1 MDTGNHAKSIN
12 IPNMNWYKLNIENKQ
27 RILEQAKVRTG
38 FPLFIIEKDWWVV
51 QTLRL
56 ISQMDIAK
64 HIVFKGGTSL
74 SKAWGLID
82 RFSEDI
88 DLALNRE
95 FFGFSGDI
103 SRTQVG
109 KLKDASSR
117 YISND
122 FLNALRKEFEDAEI
136 NDIVFSVVD
145 NKAPNDDPIKIEVR
159 YSAVT
164 TYSTYVLPRVLLE
177 IGSRSLM
184 EPSTLRSFRSMVG
197 EEFPELPFADGNISI
212 RCVNP
217 ERTFLEKLFLLHE
230 EHQRP
235 KEKMKIKGKSRHFYD
250 IYRIAQ
256 TPFADKAISDKEL
269 YKSIVAHR
277 ERFSKLGGVDYTL
290 HFPPNL
296 NPVPPMEL
304 MSEWEKDYTEIQ
316 EQMIADEGVS
326 FADMMREVKRIV
338 DAINGY

>member
-1 MDTGNHAKSIN
+1 MKWTELDLEERRAILVNVRKDV
-12 IPNMNWYKLNIENKQ
+12 KL
-27 RILEQAKVRTG
+27 
-38 FPLFIIEKDWWVV
+38 PLYIIEKDWWVV

-56 ISQMDIAK
+56 ISNIAVAE
-64 HIVFKGGTSL
+64 HLVFKGGTSL

-88 DLALNRE
+88 DLAINRE

-109 KLKDASSR
+109 KLKDASSK
-117 YISND
+117 YLSGD
-122 FLNALRKEFEDAEI
+122 FLFILKKTFDNAGFSDVDL
-136 NDIVFSVVD
+136 SVVD
-145 NKAPNDDPIKIEVR
+145 RKDPDDDPVKIEVIYPTVTE
-159 YSAVT
+159 YSD
-164 TYSTYVLPRVLLE
+164 YVQSRVLLE

-184 EPSTLRSFRSMVG
+184 EPSTICSFRSMIG
-197 EEFPELPFADGNISI
+197 EVFPALPFADDNISI

-235 KEKMKIKGKSRHFYD
+235 KEKMTIKGKSRHFYD

-256 TPFADKAISDKEL
+256 TEYIDKAITDKEL
-269 YKSIVAHR
+269 YASIVAHR
-277 ERFSKLGGVDYTL
+277 ERFAKLGGVDYSS

-296 NPVPPMEL
+296 NPIPSLEL
-304 MSEWEKDYTEIQ
+304 MPEWEKDYAEIQ
-316 EQMIADEGVS
+316 GQMIAGESPS
-326 FADMMREVKRIV
+326 FATLIEEIRQILDRINSLKNFWKEE
-338 DAINGY
+338 I

>member
-1 MDTGNHAKSIN
+1 MKWSDLSTEERVI
-12 IPNMNWYKLNIENKQ
+12 
-27 RILEQAKVRTG
+27 ILRKTRNEVD

-56 ISQMDIAK
+56 ITEMEIAK
-64 HIVFKGGTSL
+64 HLVFRGGTSL

-88 DLALNRE
+88 DLALDRE
-95 FFGFSGDI
+95 FLGFSGDI

-109 KLKDASSR
+109 KLKDASKK

-122 FLNALRKEFEDAEI
+122 FLFSLQKAFNDAGFSEVLLAVI
-136 NDIVFSVVD
+136 NEKDPD
-145 NKAPNDDPIKIEVR
+145 DDPVQIAVQYPTVTE
-159 YSAVT
+159 YSA
-164 TYSTYVLPRVLLE
+164 YIQPHVLLE
-177 IGSRSLM
+177 IGSRSLI
-184 EPSTLRSFRSMVG
+184 EPATFRSFCSMIG
-197 EEFPELPFADGNISI
+197 QTFPDLPFADANISI

-250 IYRIAQ
+250 IYQIMQ
-256 TPFADKAISDKEL
+256 TDFAEKALNDKVL
-269 YKSIVAHR
+269 YHSIIAHR
-277 ERFSKLGGVDYTL
+277 ERFTRLGGVDYAS

-296 NPVPPMEL
+296 NPIPPAEL
-304 MSEWEKDYTEIQ
+304 LPEWEKDYTEVQGQMVVGEAVPFEKLMQ
-316 EQMIADEGVS
+316 ELS
-326 FADMMREVKRIV
+326 RLV
-338 DAINGY
+338 DIINLQTP

>member
-1 MDTGNHAKSIN
+1 MT
-12 IPNMNWYKLNIENKQ
+12 WIELLDEDRLKV
-27 RILEQAKVRTG
+27 LEEVRTRTG
-38 FPLFIIEKDWWVV
+38 FPLYIIEKDWWVV

-56 ISQMDIAK
+56 ITQMDISQ
-64 HIVFKGGTSL
+64 HTVFKGGTSL

-88 DLALNRE
+88 DLAINRE

-109 KLKDASSR
+109 KLKDASSK
-117 YISND
+117 YISTD
-122 FLNALRKEFEDAEI
+122 FLLSLQKTFDDAG
-136 NDIVFSVVD
+136 FSNVQLAVTD
-145 NKAPNDDPIKIEVR
+145 EKAPDDDPVKIEVR
-159 YSAVT
+159 YPTVTQYSA
-164 TYSTYVLPRVLLE
+164 YVQPRVLLE
-177 IGSRSLM
+177 IGSRSMM
-184 EPSTLRSFRSMVG
+184 EPSTVRSFHSLIG
-197 EEFPELPFADGNISI
+197 ETFSDLPFADEDIQI

-256 TPFADKAISDKEL
+256 TEYADKAIADKEL

-277 ERFSKLGGVDYTL
+277 ERFSKLGGVDYAS

-296 NPVPPMEL
+296 NPIPPAEL
-304 MSEWEKDYTEIQ
+304 MPEWERDYAEIQ
-316 EQMIADEGVS
+316 GQMIVGADVRFKKILDSIEII
-326 FADMMREVKRIV
+326 AKRINFKEI
-338 DAINGY
+338 DA

>member
-1 MDTGNHAKSIN
+1 
-12 IPNMNWYKLNIENKQ
+12 MNWIELSLDD
-27 RILEQAKVRTG
+27 RLRTLEEIRNQTG

-56 ISQMDIAK
+56 VSQMDIAR
-64 HIVFKGGTSL
+64 HLVFKGGTSL

-88 DLALNRE
+88 DLAIDRE

-109 KLKDASSR
+109 KLKDASSK
-117 YISND
+117 YISGD
-122 FLNALRKEFEDAEI
+122 FLLSLQKAFDDAGI
-136 NDIVFSVVD
+136 ADVRLSVVD
-145 NKAPNDDPIKIEVR
+145 AKDPDDDPVKIEVV
-159 YSAVT
+159 YPTVT
-164 TYSTYVLPRVLLE
+164 DYPAYVRPRVLLE

-184 EPSTLRSFRSMVG
+184 EPATVRSFRSMVG
-197 EEFPELPFADGNISI
+197 QTFPEMPFADADVSI

-235 KEKMKIKGKSRHFYD
+235 REKMQIKGKSRHFYD
-250 IYRIAQ
+250 IYRISQ
-256 TPFADKAISDKEL
+256 TEYADKAISDREL

-277 ERFSKLGGVDYTL
+277 ERFTKLGGVDYAS
-290 HFPPNL
+290 HFPPTL
-296 NPVPPMEL
+296 NPIPPADLMPEWSRDYAELQGQMVAGDVPTFETL
-304 MSEWEKDYTEIQ
+304 LEGLRRVLEK
-316 EQMIADEGVS
+316 
-326 FADMMREVKRIV
+326 
-338 DAINGY
+338 INLE

>member
-1 MDTGNHAKSIN
+1 
-12 IPNMNWYKLNIENKQ
+12 MNWSNLSIGEKQASLIETRKKLK
-27 RILEQAKVRTG
+27 

-56 ISQMDIAK
+56 VSQMKIAE

-95 FFGFSGDI
+95 LWGFSGDI
-103 SRTQVG
+103 SRTQVR
-109 KLKDASSR
+109 KLKDVSNK

-122 FLNALRKEFEDAEI
+122 FLFTLRKAFEDAGI
-136 NDIVFSVVD
+136 RDVQIAVVD
-145 NKAPNDDPIKIEVR
+145 IKAPDDDPVKIEITYPTVTE
-159 YSAVT
+159 YSM
-164 TYSTYVLPRVLLE
+164 YIQPRVLLE

-184 EPSTLRSFRSMVG
+184 EPFSLRSFRSMI
-197 EEFPELPFADGNISI
+197 EQEFPHLPFADDDIYI

-235 KEKMKIKGKSRHFYD
+235 KEKMKIKGKSRHLYD
-250 IYRIAQ
+250 IYRIAH
-256 TPFADKAISDKEL
+256 TSYADKAINDKEL

-277 ERFSKLGGVDYTL
+277 ERFTKISRVDYAL

-296 NPVPPMEL
+296 DPIPPPEL
-304 MSEWEKDYTEIQ
+304 ILEWERDYTEIQ
-316 EQMIADEGVS
+316 EQMIVGEPVAFGELLNVL
-326 FADMMREVKRIV
+326 KQICKK
-338 DAINGY
+338 INGTS

>member
-1 MDTGNHAKSIN
+1 MIWSRLDLEEKQTIL
-12 IPNMNWYKLNIENKQ
+12 LNARKNVKY
-27 RILEQAKVRTG
+27 
-38 FPLFIIEKDWWVV
+38 PLYIIEKDWWVV

-56 ISQMDIAK
+56 VSQMDIAE

-74 SKAWGLID
+74 SKAWGGLIN

-88 DLALNRE
+88 DLAINRE

-109 KLKDASSR
+109 KLKDASSK
-117 YISND
+117 YIS
-122 FLNALRKEFEDAEI
+122 KEFLISLQKSFTDAGIDDVRVSVI
-136 NDIVFSVVD
+136 NEKSPD
-145 NKAPNDDPIKIEVR
+145 DDPVIIEVI
-159 YSAVT
+159 YTTVT
-164 TYSTYVLPRVLLE
+164 EYSTYVQPRVLLE

-184 EPSTLRSFRSMVG
+184 EPATQRSFCSIIG
-197 EEFPELPFADGNISI
+197 QEFPKFPFADENVHI

-250 IYRIAQ
+250 IYKIAQ
-256 TPFADKAISDKEL
+256 TSYAEKAIDDKEL
-269 YKSIVAHR
+269 YKSIVTHR
-277 ERFSKLGGVDYTL
+277 ERFSKLGGVDYTS

-296 NPVPPMEL
+296 NPIPPANL
-304 MSEWEKDYTEIQ
+304 MSEWERDYLEVQ
-316 EQMIADEGVS
+316 EQMISGENTKFETVLN
-326 FADMMREVKRIV
+326 EVKRV
-338 DAINGY
+338 CEKINGL

>member
-1 MDTGNHAKSIN
+1 MKWSELAREE
-12 IPNMNWYKLNIENKQ
+12 KLTVLRNARKTV
-27 RILEQAKVRTG
+27 K
-38 FPLFIIEKDWWVV
+38 FPLYIIEKDWWVV

-56 ISQMDIAK
+56 VSQMEIAK
-64 HIVFKGGTSL
+64 HAVFKGGTSL

-88 DLALNRE
+88 DLAINRE
-95 FFGFSGDI
+95 FFDFSGDI

-109 KLKDASSR
+109 KLKDKSNK

-122 FLNALRKEFEDAEI
+122 FL
-136 NDIVFSVVD
+136 FSLQKAFDDTGLKDVQLMVVD
-145 NKAPNDDPIKIEVR
+145 EKAPDDDPVKI
-159 YSAVT
+159 AVIYPT
-164 TYSTYVLPRVLLE
+164 VTEYLVYVQPRVLLE
-177 IGSRSLM
+177 IGSRSM
-184 EPSTLRSFRSMVG
+184 IEPATVCSFRSMIG
-197 EEFPELPFADGNISI
+197 HTFPDLPFADENVSI

-235 KEKMKIKGKSRHFYD
+235 KEKMKIKGKSRHLYD

-256 TPFADKAISDKEL
+256 TEYADKAITDTEL

-277 ERFSKLGGVDYTL
+277 ERFSKLGGVDYAS

-296 NPVPPMEL
+296 NSIPPAEL
-304 MSEWEKDYTEIQ
+304 IPEWKMDYAEVQ
-316 EQMIADEGVS
+316 EQMIVGESIPFDSLLQELRDIMEKV
-326 FADMMREVKRIV
+326 
-338 DAINGY
+338 NGQLN

>member
-1 MDTGNHAKSIN
+1 MKWSELDLEEKRT
-12 IPNMNWYKLNIENKQ
+12 
-27 RILEQAKVRTG
+27 ILRYTKNSVDY
-38 FPLFIIEKDWWVV
+38 PLFIIEKDWWVV

-56 ISQMDIAK
+56 ISQMDIAE
-64 HIVFKGGTSL
+64 HLVFKGGTSL

-88 DLALNRE
+88 DLAINRE

-109 KLKDASSR
+109 KLKDVSSK
-117 YISND
+117 YLSSD
-122 FLNALRKEFEDAEI
+122 FLCSLQKAFNDAEI
-136 NDIVFSVVD
+136 KDIRLSVVD
-145 NKAPNDDPIKIEVR
+145 RKSLDEDPVKIEVAYPTVTE
-159 YSAVT
+159 YSA
-164 TYSTYVLPRVLLE
+164 YVQPRVLLE
-177 IGSRSLM
+177 IGSRSLI
-184 EPSTLRSFRSMVG
+184 EPSSLRSFRSMIG
-197 EEFPELPFADGNISI
+197 QMFPDLPFADEDVSI

-256 TPFADKAISDKEL
+256 TKYADKAIADKEL

-277 ERFSKLGGVDYTL
+277 VRFSKLGGVDYTS
-290 HFPPNL
+290 HFPPNM
-296 NPVPPMEL
+296 NPIPPAEL
-304 MSEWEKDYTEIQ
+304 LPEWKQDYSEIQ
-316 EQMIADEGVS
+316 GQMIVGESIS
-326 FADMMREVKRIV
+326 FDILMQKLKQIV
-338 DAINGY
+338 DTLNIEVD

>member
-1 MDTGNHAKSIN
+1 MKWSELDLEEKQTIL
-12 IPNMNWYKLNIENKQ
+12 LNSRK
-27 RILEQAKVRTG
+27 KVK
-38 FPLFIIEKDWWVV
+38 FPLYLIEKDWWVV

-88 DLALNRE
+88 DLAINRE

-109 KLKDASSR
+109 KLKDVSSE

-122 FLNALRKEFEDAEI
+122 FLFSLQKAFNDAEI
-136 NDIVFSVVD
+136 KNVRLLVVD
-145 NKAPNDDPIKIEVR
+145 RKSPDDDPVKIEVIYPSVTE
-159 YSAVT
+159 YSA
-164 TYSTYVLPRVLLE
+164 YVQPRVLLE
-177 IGSRSLM
+177 TGSRSLI
-184 EPSTLRSFRSMVG
+184 EPSTLRSFRSMIG
-197 EEFPELPFADGNISI
+197 QTFPDLPFADTDVHI

-235 KEKMKIKGKSRHFYD
+235 REKMKIKGKSRHIYD
-250 IYRIAQ
+250 IYQITQ
-256 TPFADKAISDKEL
+256 TDYADKAITDKEL

-277 ERFSKLGGVDYTL
+277 ERFTKIGGVDYAS
-290 HFPPNL
+290 HFPPTL
-296 NPVPPMEL
+296 NPIPAAEL
-304 MSEWEKDYTEIQ
+304 MPEWEKDYAEFQGQMISGENISFDRLIQ
-316 EQMIADEGVS
+316 EL
-326 FADMMREVKRIV
+326 RRIT
-338 DAINGY
+338 DTINQIYL

>member
-1 MDTGNHAKSIN
+1 
-12 IPNMNWYKLNIENKQ
+12 
-27 RILEQAKVRTG
+27 
-38 FPLFIIEKDWWVV
+38 
-51 QTLRL
+51 
-56 ISQMDIAK
+56 MDIAE
-64 HIVFKGGTSL
+64 HLVFKGGTSL

-88 DLALNRE
+88 DLAINRE

-109 KLKDASSR
+109 KLKDASNK

-122 FLNALRKEFEDAEI
+122 LLFSLQKAFVDAGMG
-136 NDIVFSVVD
+136 DVQLSVID
-145 NKAPNDDPIKIEVR
+145 EKAPDDDPVKIAVIYPTVTE
-159 YSAVT
+159 YSA
-164 TYSTYVLPRVLLE
+164 YVQPRVLLE

-184 EPSTLRSFRSMVG
+184 EPATLCSFRSMIG
-197 EEFPELPFADGNISI
+197 QIFPELPFADEDVSI

-256 TPFADKAISDKEL
+256 TEYADKAIANKEL

-277 ERFSKLGGVDYTL
+277 ERFTKIGGVDYSL

-296 NPVPPMEL
+296 NPIPPVEL
-304 MSEWEKDYTEIQ
+304 MPEWERDYAEVQ
-316 EQMIADEGVS
+316 GQMIIGENVEFGELMKVMQLITD
-326 FADMMREVKRIV
+326 KI
-338 DAINGY
+338 I

>member
-1 MDTGNHAKSIN
+1 MSWIEL
-12 IPNMNWYKLNIENKQ
+12 PNDKKL
-27 RILEQAKVRTG
+27 KVLDEVRTQTG

-51 QTLRL
+51 QTLHLVSR
-56 ISQMDIAK
+56 MDIAE

-88 DLALNRE
+88 DLAINRE

-109 KLKDASSR
+109 KLKDTSSK

-122 FLNALRKEFEDAEI
+122 FLFSLQKAFDDAGI
-136 NDIVFSVVD
+136 KDVRLSVVD
-145 NKAPNDDPIKIEVR
+145 RKALDDDPVKIEVAYPTVTE
-159 YSAVT
+159 YSA
-164 TYSTYVLPRVLLE
+164 YVQPRVLLE

-184 EPSTLRSFRSMVG
+184 EPTTLCSFRSMIG
-197 EEFPELPFADGNISI
+197 QEFPNLPFADEDVNIK
-212 RCVNP
+212 CVNP

-235 KEKMKIKGKSRHFYD
+235 KEKMQIKGKSRHLYD

-256 TPFADKAISDKEL
+256 TQYAEKAIADKAL

-277 ERFSKLGGVDYTL
+277 ERFSKLGGVDYTS

-296 NPVPPMEL
+296 NPIPPAEL
-304 MSEWEKDYTEIQ
+304 MPVWERDYSEVNG
-316 EQMIADEGVS
+316 QMIAGESIS
-326 FADMMREVKRIV
+326 FDSLIQELQRIV
-338 DAINGY
+338 KIINT

>member
-1 MDTGNHAKSIN
+1 
-12 IPNMNWYKLNIENKQ
+12 MNWNQLNVDEKLKT
-27 RILEQAKVRTG
+27 LEDVRKRHK
-38 FPLFIIEKDWWVV
+38 FELFIIEKDWWVV

-56 ISQMDIAK
+56 ITQMDILQ
-64 HIVFKGGTSL
+64 HTVFKGGTSL

-88 DLALNRE
+88 DLAINRE

-109 KLKDASSR
+109 KLKDASSK

-122 FLNALRKEFEDAEI
+122 FLLSLQKAFDDAE
-136 NDIVFSVVD
+136 FSDVRLAVTD
-145 NKAPNDDPIKIEVR
+145 EKAPDDDPVKIEVCYPTVTQ
-159 YSAVT
+159 YSA
-164 TYSTYVLPRVLLE
+164 YVQPRVLLE
-177 IGSRSLM
+177 IGSRSMM
-184 EPSTLRSFRSMVG
+184 EPSTVRSFRSMIG
-197 EEFPELPFADGNISI
+197 EEFPNLPFADEDIQI
-212 RCVNP
+212 RCINP

-256 TPFADKAISDKEL
+256 TEYADKAIADKEL

-277 ERFSKLGGVDYTL
+277 ERFSKLGGVDYTS
-290 HFPPNL
+290 HFPPKL
-296 NPVPPMEL
+296 NPIPPAEL
-304 MSEWEKDYTEIQ
+304 MPEWERDYAEIQ
-316 EQMIADEGVS
+316 GQMIVRADVGFKKILDSIEII
-326 FADMMREVKRIV
+326 AKRINFKEI
-338 DAINGY
+338 DA

>member
-1 MDTGNHAKSIN
+1 MKWSELDLDEKRAVL
-12 IPNMNWYKLNIENKQ
+12 LNTRK
-27 RILEQAKVRTG
+27 KVK

-56 ISQMDIAK
+56 VSRMDIAE

-88 DLALNRE
+88 DLAINRE
-95 FFGFSGDI
+95 FFGFSGEI
-103 SRTQVG
+103 SRTKVG
-109 KLKDASSR
+109 KLKDTSSK

-122 FLNALRKEFEDAEI
+122 FLLSLQKAFDDAGMK
-136 NDIVFSVVD
+136 DVRLSVVD
-145 NKAPNDDPIKIEVR
+145 EKAPDDDPVKIAVAYPAVTE
-159 YSAVT
+159 YSA
-164 TYSTYVLPRVLLE
+164 YIQPHVLLE
-177 IGSRSLM
+177 IGSRSLI
-184 EPSTLRSFRSMVG
+184 EPATPCSFRSIIG
-197 EEFPELPFADGNISI
+197 QTFPDLPFADADVSI

-256 TPFADKAISDKEL
+256 TEYANKAIADKEL
-269 YKSIVAHR
+269 YKSIIAHR
-277 ERFSKLGGVDYTL
+277 ERFSKLGGVDYTS

-296 NPVPPMEL
+296 NPIPPTEL
-304 MSEWEKDYTEIQ
+304 MPEWERDYTEIQ
-316 EQMIADEGVS
+316 GQMIVEENIS
-326 FADMMREVKRIV
+326 FQKIMNVIQKITN
-338 DAINGY
+338 AINAK

>member
-1 MDTGNHAKSIN
+1 
-12 IPNMNWYKLNIENKQ
+12 MNWNQLNLDEKLKT
-27 RILEQAKVRTG
+27 LEDVRKSHK
-38 FPLFIIEKDWWVV
+38 FELFIIEKDWWVV

-56 ISQMDIAK
+56 ITQMDIAK
-64 HIVFKGGTSL
+64 HFVFKGGTSL

-88 DLALNRE
+88 DLAINRE

-109 KLKDASSR
+109 KLKDSSSK
-117 YISND
+117 YISSD
-122 FLNALRKEFEDAEI
+122 FLLSLQKSFDNAGFKDVCLAVTDE
-136 NDIVFSVVD
+136 
-145 NKAPNDDPIKIEVR
+145 KAPDDDPVKIEVR
-159 YSAVT
+159 YPTVTQYSA
-164 TYSTYVLPRVLLE
+164 YVQPRVLLE
-177 IGSRSLM
+177 IGSRSMM
-184 EPSTLRSFRSMVG
+184 EPSTVRSFRSMIG
-197 EEFPELPFADGNISI
+197 ETFSDLPFADEDIQI

-235 KEKMKIKGKSRHFYD
+235 KEKMRIKGKSRHFYD

-256 TPFADKAISDKEL
+256 TSFADKAIADKEL

-277 ERFSKLGGVDYTL
+277 ERFSKLGGVDYTS

-296 NPVPPMEL
+296 NPIPPMEL
-304 MSEWEKDYTEIQ
+304 MPEWERDYVDIQ
-316 EQMIADEGVS
+316 GQMIVGESVKFDEL
-326 FADMMREVKRIV
+326 MRATQRIIHR
-338 DAINGY
+338 INIINHVF